1 MKRKNG
7 EPRTVEWQE
16 WMLAQM
22 VREEFVKKTQQ
33 VKGPYTSGDYVTFL
47 LNEIFGPSHW
57 SHRILDGPKMVQ
69 YGEAMAYCQA
79 TIQLTVRFADG
90 TESIHEDIGIWTFYA
105 TDARGGGTLDE
116 SKPERWEQVV
126 KSTITDGLKA
136 CTDHLGNCFRPI
148 ADKEL
153 EGFLR
158 RRQAAE
164 NLKDKGKSSVGEPA
178 EKARKDLFG
187 KEYEKEP
194 APKAE
199 EPGPVSP
206 PAAEAEGVSAAAE
219 TKAEDIPAAD
229 EQRHTEYPKTITE
242 LYARAENEKGINSKD
257 AAALIQE
264 KLDEKYPDGIDIGG
278 YVKLYKADAL
288 DNMWDWLTDALESG

>member
-22 VREEFVKKTQQ
+22 VREEFIKKKKE

-69 YGEAMAYCQA
+69 YGDAMAYCQA

-148 ADKEL
+148 ADQVL
-153 EGFLR
+153 DSFLR
-158 RRQAAE
+158 KRQAKAALKEKGVNAE
-164 NLKDKGKSSVGEPA
+164 GEPA
-178 EKARKDLFG
+178 QKSAEDLFG
-187 KEYEKEP
+187 KDQSK
-194 APKAE
+194 
-199 EPGPVSP
+199 GPP
-206 PAAEAEGVSAAAE
+206 PAREPEAKDVSAATE
-219 TKAEDIPAAD
+219 TEAEDMPAD
-229 EQRHTEYPKTITE
+229 EQRHTGYPKTITE
-242 LYARAENEKGINSKD
+242 FYARAENEKGISPKD

-264 KLDEKYPDGIDIGG
+264 KLDEKHPDGIDIGG
-278 YVKLYKADAL
+278 YVKLYEADAL